1 MTRGVQFGGLALL
14 LGLMAGVVPVRAS
27 QPPASVG
34 TARQL
39 QFEAR
44 HPLADDP
51 QRTRAVMDAVAL
63 RVQAE
68 PKAPSIV
75 PAQLESLVELA
86 QKVKLEIDNTPNLQ
100 KYSVGVQ
107 LLRY

>member
-1 MTRGVQFGGLALL
+1 MSRGVQFGGLTLL
-14 LGLMAGVVPVRAS
+14 LGLLAIATPAHAS
-27 QPPASVG
+27 QPPAG
-34 TARQL
+34 GEARQL

-51 QRTRAVMDAVAL
+51 AQGRAAMEAVAL
-63 RVQAE
+63 RVQPE
-68 PKAPSIV
+68 PRPVSIV
-75 PAQLESLVELA
+75 PTQLEPLVELA
-86 QKVKLEIDNTPNLQ
+86 QKVKIEIDGTPNLQ